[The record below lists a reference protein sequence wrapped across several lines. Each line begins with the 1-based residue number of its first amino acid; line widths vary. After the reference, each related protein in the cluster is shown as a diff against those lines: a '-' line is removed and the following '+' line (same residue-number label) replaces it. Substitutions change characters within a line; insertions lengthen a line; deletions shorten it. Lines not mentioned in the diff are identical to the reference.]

1 MSRFLAVA
9 AGSLAAALAGCA
21 TVGPAPPTPYRLAM
35 LDAPAIARECDAGIA
50 RARAAI
56 DAMAAKPAPEGMLD
70 EWNRMFIDMDAASN
84 YVGLFA
90 AVHPDKAIR
99 AAAEACEQKFVA
111 LNTELNQNERLF
123 ARLKAFRPAD
133 ASQAKLRRDLLHG
146 FEDSGVALPPDKR
159 ARAKA
164 LVERIEEERVA
175 FERNVRDDPTKVA
188 FTPAEMEGL
197 PEAYLKAR
205 KPDASGNY
213 VLGLDYPSYGPFMS
227 NAKSGAAR
235 ERYYRA
241 RSRQGGEKNLEHLHR
256 QFVLRQELAALH
268 GLPSYAHYSLRRKMA
283 ATPEAVNRFLGE
295 VRAAVQRGEKE
306 ELDVLRLAKAQ
317 ELGTDPAATTVHP
330 WDTSYYS
337 EKVRRARYDVN
348 QEEMR
353 AYFPADKSVLFALRL
368 AERLYGVAFRE
379 GKADAWH
386 PDVRYF
392 EMRDAA
398 SGRYIANLYVDLFP
412 RDGKRPGAF
421 AGAMRTASRLEGT
434 TTTAVLVANFER
446 RGFTPRELAV
456 LLHELGHALNAM
468 LSEVDHAP
476 QVWSTV
482 KWDFVEAPSQMFEE
496 WARREQTLAVF
507 AEVCAECPRLS
518 AAEVKRLEEA
528 RRFGQASIY
537 GRQWLLAAF
546 DMELSMRPRAPLEAW
561 RALESTTP
569 LGHVE
574 GTLFPSSFRHI
585 AGGYA
590 AGYYGYMWSQVI
602 ARDLLTP
609 FGNDLLDPKVGARY
623 RDTILG
629 AGVRAEEADMVRAF
643 LGRDPTPDAFF
654 AEITGK

>member
-1 MSRFLAVA
+1 
-9 AGSLAAALAGCA
+9 
-21 TVGPAPPTPYRLAM
+21 
-35 LDAPAIARECDAGIA
+35 
-50 RARAAI
+50 
-56 DAMAAKPAPEGMLD
+56 
-70 EWNRMFIDMDAASN
+70 
-84 YVGLFA
+84 
-90 AVHPDKAIR
+90 
-99 AAAEACEQKFVA
+99 
-111 LNTELNQNERLF
+111 
-123 ARLKAFRPAD
+123 
-133 ASQAKLRRDLLHG
+133 
-146 FEDSGVALPPDKR
+146 
-159 ARAKA
+159 
-164 LVERIEEERVA
+164 
-175 FERNVRDDPTKVA
+175 
-188 FTPAEMEGL
+188 
-197 PEAYLKAR
+197 
-205 KPDASGNY
+205 
-213 VLGLDYPSYGPFMS
+213 
-227 NAKSGAAR
+227 
-235 ERYYRA
+235 
-241 RSRQGGEKNLEHLHR
+241 
-256 QFVLRQELAALH
+256 
-268 GLPSYAHYSLRRKMA
+268 
-283 ATPEAVNRFLGE
+283 
-295 VRAAVQRGEKE
+295 
-306 ELDVLRLAKAQ
+306 
-317 ELGTDPAATTVHP
+317 
-330 WDTSYYS
+330 
-337 EKVRRARYDVN
+337 VRRARYDVN

-368 AERLYGVAFRE
+368 AERLYGVSFRE

-392 EMRDAA
+392 EMRDAG
-398 SGRYIANLYVDLFP
+398 SGRYMANLYVDLFP

-468 LSEVDHAP
+468 LTEVDHAP
-476 QVWSTV
+476 QLWSTV

-507 AEVCAECPRLS
+507 AEVCPECPRLS
-518 AAEVKRLEEA
+518 SAEVKRLEEA
-528 RRFGQASIY
+528 RRFGQASVY

-546 DMELSMRPRAPLEAW
+546 DMELSMRPRAPLDAW

-574 GTLFPSSFRHI
+574 GTMFPSSFRHI

-629 AGVRAEEADMVRAF
+629 AGVRTEEADMVRAF